1 MKFRKPE
8 KKSMNQT
15 ERKEIITEINEI
27 ENGKP
32 IEKTNKIKSWSLK
45 WSVKLIKMK
54 KNKKK
59 KREKRHRLSLPGIKK
74 KGI

>member
-1 MKFRKPE
+1 
-8 KKSMNQT
+8 MNQT

-32 IEKTNKIKSWSLK
+32 IEKTNEIKSWSLK
-45 WSVKLIKMK
+45 WSVKLINMK
-54 KNKKK
+54 QNKKK